1 MSLPHARS
9 AEAIDIGPLGAR
21 VALEK
26 STALFKSDQI
36 EVIRLVLQAGRS
48 LPPHQVPGDITLQ
61 CLEGVLDVTLESG
74 SHLLRAGQMLF
85 LPGRVRHGIVAV
97 EDASALLTIVLVGLA
112 GHDAQHEPPFGRG
125 AAATRKPA

>member
-21 VALEK
+21 LALEK

-48 LPPHQVPGDITLQ
+48 LPPHQVPGELTIQ
-61 CLEGVLDVTLESG
+61 CLEGTLAVVAEG
-74 SHLLRAGQMLF
+74 RSHRLEAGQLLYLTGGM
-85 LPGRVRHGIVAV
+85 VHGVTALA
-97 EDASALLTIVLVGLA
+97 DASALVTVVVRKA
-112 GHDAQHEPPFGRG
+112 V
-125 AAATRKPA
+125 AAP